1 MADSLT
7 NNSVASTYKGILHAE
22 GAELPQTGLKQI
34 RDGNG
39 NTTSML
45 IGRAGQGVS
54 CQSLSASNFIADNIQ
69 YPSGPRQKYNVVIQ
83 STSTVDGTATLGLS
97 SIPDILKGSNVGLTY
112 NSYEDLVNTQLIPY
126 VKYVNGLATETAS
139 KNIVELTKSVGG
151 ISKTVTPS
159 SDSTT
164 YVKDLNISNGIV
176 TKVHYGNLQE
186 TPSVTRNQVRTF
198 FLDLRLDP
206 DDPINKTTKA
216 GRYYDESSVTAYVQS
231 VWNLSHETFPIA
243 GDIAVVVAMKTANAF
258 KAVAANDEV
267 VSITV
272 TETGMKAW
280 GYRWSGS
287 EWVVIGS
294 REIEPGDDPT
304 SWLESSAPSSGDE
317 NWPLS

>member
-22 GAELPQTGLKQI
+22 GAELPQTGLKQV

-39 NTTSML
+39 NATSML
-45 IGRAGQGVS
+45 IGRSGQGVS
-54 CQSLSASNFIADNIQ
+54 CQSLSASNFIADNVQ
-69 YPSGPRQKYNVVIQ
+69 YPAGPGQRFNVVTQ

-97 SIPDILKGSNVGLTY
+97 SIPDILKTSNVGLTY
-112 NSYEDLVNTQLIPY
+112 NSYQDLANTKNIPFI
-126 VKYVNGLATETAS
+126 KYVNGLATEVA
-139 KNIVELTKSVGG
+139 TKSIDDLNKNAGG
-151 ISKTVTPS
+151 ISRSGAPS
-159 SDSTT
+159 STSTT
-164 YVKDLNISNGIV
+164 YVKNLDLSNGIV

-206 DDPINKTTKA
+206 DSPISKTTKA
-216 GRYYDESSVTAYVQS
+216 GRYYDEPSVTAYVES

-243 GDIAVVVAMKTANAF
+243 GDIAVVVAIKTANAF
-258 KAVAANDEV
+258 KAVAANNEV

-280 GYRWSGS
+280 GYRWTGN
-287 EWVVIGS
+287 EWALIGS

-304 SWLESSAPSSGDE
+304 SWLESSAPSSGE
-317 NWPLS
+317 QNWPLS

>member
-69 YPSGPRQKYNVVIQ
+69 YPSSPRQRYNVVTQ
-83 STSTVDGTATLGLS
+83 STSPVDGTATLGLS
-97 SIPDILKGSNVGLTY
+97 SIPEILKSSNVGLTY
-112 NSYEDLVNTQLIPY
+112 NSYEDLANTQSIPY
-126 VKYVNGLATETAS
+126 VKYVNGLATEVAV
-139 KNIVELTKSVGG
+139 KNVGELNKSAGG
-151 ISKTVTPS
+151 ISRSGEPS
-159 SDSTT
+159 STSTS
-164 YVKDLNISNGIV
+164 YIKDLNISNGIV

-186 TPSVTRNQVRTF
+186 APSVTRNQVRTF

-206 DDPINKTTKA
+206 DSPISKTTKA
-216 GRYYDESSVTAYVQS
+216 GRYYDEPSVTAYVQS

-243 GDIAVVVAMKTANAF
+243 GDIAVVVAIKTGNAF

-272 TETGMKAW
+272 TETGMKSW
-280 GYRWSGS
+280 GYRWSGT
-287 EWVVIGS
+287 EWALIGS

-304 SWLESSAPSSGDE
+304 SWLESSAPSGSDQ